1 MPSQTY
7 AGKNVDVDGE
17 GFLVDPADWDEN
29 VASEIAASVGIG
41 ELTPAHWQVL
51 QFARKDFGVKGQS
64 PGPRR
69 IVTNTDVSMK
79 DLYKLFPKGPG
90 KLVAL
95 VAGVPKPKSCL

>member
-7 AGKNVDVDGE
+7 AGKTVDVDGE
-17 GFLVDPADWDEN
+17 GFLANPADWDEN
-29 VASEIAASVGIG
+29 VANGIASTVGIG

-51 QFARKDFGVKGQS
+51 QFARRDFQEKGQS

>member
-7 AGKNVDVDGE
+7 AGKTVDVDGE
-17 GFLVDPADWDEN
+17 GFLANPADWDEN
-29 VASEIAASVGIG
+29 VAADIAKNAGIA

-51 QFARKDFGVKGQS
+51 QFARQDFDAKGQS